1 MPNGKVQ
8 EYHVIWFQGATC
20 TGCAVSVLNSVSP
33 TVRNLL
39 VDEVVPGKHVSLK
52 FMPTVMAG
60 QGEMAIEA
68 MESTADEKKGE
79 YLLVVEGSV
88 PTKQGGIYGMVG
100 EKDGREVPIMEWVT
114 SLAADAL
121 AVIALGTCASYG
133 GIFGAKP
140 NPTGCVGVGDL
151 LAKAGISTP
160 IVNVPGCPPHPDWFA
175 GTVAHV
181 LLGGLPSADAVDDD
195 GRLLAFY
202 GGLIHENCPRR
213 SYFDEGKFAKKFSD
227 EGCLHELGC
236 KGPLTYADCP
246 IRLWNNGQ
254 NWCIGSGGVCI
265 GCTQPEFP
273 DLFSPLY
280 VKVSDVDL
288 PVIGEY
294 WAEKERS
301 AQDEE
306 DSN

>member
-1 MPNGKVQ
+1 MSGNKVE
-8 EYHVIWFQGATC
+8 EYPVIWFQAATC
-20 TGCAVSVLNSVSP
+20 TGCSVSVLNTASP

-39 VDEVVPGKHVSLK
+39 VDEVVPGKHLSLK
-52 FMPTVMAG
+52 FQPTVMAAA
-60 QGEMAIEA
+60 GEIAIEA
-68 MESTADEKKGE
+68 MNSAASANEGG

-88 PTKQGGIYGMVG
+88 PIKLNGIYGTVG
-100 EKDGREVPIMEWVT
+100 AKDGREVPMMEWVT

-121 AVIALGTCASYG
+121 AVVALGTCASYG
-133 GIFGAKP
+133 GIFGARP
-140 NPTGCVGVGDL
+140 NPTGCVGVSDL

-160 IVNVPGCPPHPDWFA
+160 VVNVPGCPPHPDWFA
-175 GTVAHV
+175 GTVACA
-181 LLGGLPSADAVDDD
+181 LLGGLPSAEELDDD

-202 GGLIHENCPRR
+202 GKLIHENCPRR
-213 SYFDEGKFAKKFSD
+213 AYFDEGKFAKKFGD

-246 IRLWNNGQ
+246 IRLWNGGQ

-294 WAEKERS
+294 WLEKERS
-301 AQDEE
+301 AQDE
-306 DSN
+306 

>member
-1 MPNGKVQ
+1 MPKGKVQ
-8 EYHVIWFQGATC
+8 EYPVIWFQGAAC
-20 TGCAVSVLNSVSP
+20 SGCVVSVLNTASP
-33 TVRNLL
+33 TIRNLL
-39 VDEVVPGKHVSLK
+39 VDQVVPGKHVSLR
-52 FMPTVMAG
+52 FMPTIMAA
-60 QGEMAIEA
+60 QGETAIEV
-68 MESTADEKKGE
+68 MESTASANKGG
-79 YLLVVEGSV
+79 YLLIAEGSM
-88 PTKQGGIYGMVG
+88 PTKLDGMFCTLG
-100 EKDGREVPIMEWVT
+100 EKDGREIPIVEWLT

-121 AVIALGTCASYG
+121 AVISLGTCAAYG
-133 GIFGAKP
+133 GIFAARP
-140 NPTGCVGVGDL
+140 NPTGCVGVGDVL
-151 LAKAGISTP
+151 NEAGISTP
-160 IVNVPGCPPHPDWFA
+160 VINVPGCPPHPDWFTGA
-175 GTVAHV
+175 VAQL
-181 LLGGLPSADAVDDD
+181 LLGGLPSEDELDDD
-195 GRLLAFY
+195 GRLLTFF

-213 SYFDEGKFAKKFSD
+213 ACFDEGKFAKKFGD

-246 IRLWNNGQ
+246 TRLWNNGQ
-254 NWCIGSGGVCI
+254 NWCIGSGGPCS